1 VNRLAQSASGYALFI
16 AALHA
21 LGVALLLPVVVAHPA
36 VLGIGFLAYTLGLRH
51 AFDADHIAAIDGVV
65 RKLVQ
70 ERRDPLGVG
79 FFFSLGHSTVVFVL
93 AVAMVALTRA
103 ATSLPALREFGGF
116 AGMLISGGFLVLIGV
131 INLII
136 WFDILVLFRKMQREP
151 DAGRGALDGV
161 LSASGIVA
169 RFAKPL
175 FALVKS
181 SRQAYPIGFLFGLGF
196 DTASEIALLG
206 IAAAAAATALPL
218 VNVLALPLLFAAG
231 MTLMDTLDGVF
242 MTRAY
247 HWAFSTPLRKLYYNL
262 TVTGLSVVA
271 ALAIGGLELAS
282 VLGRTLGTTSG
293 FWAGV
298 QQIDFGSVG
307 FGLVMLFALTW
318 LLAAGVWRFGHFEQ
332 RPSS

>member
-1 VNRLAQSASGYALFI
+1 VRGTGRYALVI

-21 LGVALLLPVVVAHPA
+21 VGIALLLPAVTAHPA

-79 FFFSLGHSTVVFVL
+79 FFFSLGHSTVVFLL
-93 AVAMVALTRA
+93 AVAMVAITRFA
-103 ATSLPALREFGGF
+103 ASLPALRDFGGF
-116 AGMLISGGFLVLIGV
+116 IGTLISGSFLVLIGI
-131 INLII
+131 INLVI
-136 WFDILVLFRKMQREP
+136 WFDILVVFRKMQREKAASG
-151 DAGRGALDGV
+151 DGALDDV
-161 LSASGIVA
+161 LRSGGLVA
-169 RFAKPL
+169 RFATPL
-175 FALVKS
+175 FRLVTS

-218 VNVLALPLLFAAG
+218 INVLALPLLFAAG

-247 HWAFSTPLRKLYYNL
+247 HWAFSTPLRKIYYNL
-262 TVTGLSVVA
+262 TVTALSVVA
-271 ALAIGGLELAS
+271 ALAIGSLELAS

-293 FWAGV
+293 FWSSV

-307 FGLVMLFALTW
+307 LGLVVLFALTW
-318 LLAAGVWRFGHFEQ
+318 LLAAGVWRFGRFEE
-332 RPSS
+332 RSTS

>member
-1 VNRLAQSASGYALFI
+1 MRGAGGYAFFI

-21 LGVALLLPVVVAHPA
+21 VGIALLLPAVVAHPA

-79 FFFSLGHSTVVFVL
+79 FFFSLGHSTVVVLL
-93 AVAMVALTRA
+93 AVATVAVARLA
-103 ATSLPALREFGGF
+103 AALPALRDIGGF
-116 AGMLISGGFLVLIGV
+116 VGTLVSGGFLVLIGI
-131 INLII
+131 INLVI
-136 WFDILVLFRKMQREP
+136 WFDILVLFRKLQREKLGAA
-151 DAGRGALDGV
+151 DASLDDV
-161 LSASGIVA
+161 LRSSGLVA

-175 FALVKS
+175 FRLVKS

-218 VNVLALPLLFAAG
+218 INVLALPLLFAAG

-247 HWAFSTPLRKLYYNL
+247 HWAFSTPLRKIYYNL
-262 TVTGLSVVA
+262 TVTALSVVA
-271 ALAIGGLELAS
+271 ALAIGSLQLAS
-282 VLGRTLGTTSG
+282 VLGRTLGATSG
-293 FWAGV
+293 FWAGA
-298 QQIDFGSVG
+298 QHIDFGRVG
-307 FGLVMLFALTW
+307 LGLVMLFALTW
-318 LLAAGVWRFGHFEQ
+318 LLAAGVWRFGRFED
-332 RPSS
+332 RPTS

>member
-1 VNRLAQSASGYALFI
+1 VNRLAQSASGYALII

-21 LGVALLLPVVVAHPA
+21 LGIALLLPAVAAHPA

-93 AVAMVALTRA
+93 AVAMVVLTRA
-103 ATSLPALREFGGF
+103 ATSLPALREIGGF
-116 AGMLISGGFLVLIGV
+116 VGTLVSGGFLVLIGI

-136 WFDILVLFRKMQREP
+136 WFDILVLFRKMQRAP
-151 DAGRGALDGV
+151 DAGQSALDDV

-231 MTLMDTLDGVF
+231 MTLMDTLDGIF

-271 ALAIGGLELAS
+271 ALAIGSLELAS
-282 VLGRTLGTTSG
+282 VLGRSLGSASG

-307 FGLVMLFALTW
+307 FGLVTLFALTW
-318 LLAAGVWRFGHFEQ
+318 LLAAGVWRFGRFEE
-332 RPSS
+332 RST